1 MCTMFI
7 GTLFTIT
14 YFIVQ
19 HVSLMFNYIMSV
31 LENVLYFI
39 TVIIFPCIMTLIN
52 LHSISDETPAR
63 FLTNIA

>member
-7 GTLFTIT
+7 GTPFTIT
-14 YFIVQ
+14 YYRVQ
-19 HVSLMFNYIMSV
+19 PVSLIFNYLMSV

-52 LHSISDETPAR
+52 LHSTSDETPAR